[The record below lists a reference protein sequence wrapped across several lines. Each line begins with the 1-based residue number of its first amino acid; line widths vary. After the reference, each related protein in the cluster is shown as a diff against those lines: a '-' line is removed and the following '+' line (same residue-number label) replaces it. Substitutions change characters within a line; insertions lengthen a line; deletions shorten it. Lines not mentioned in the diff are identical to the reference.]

1 MQYDKRY
8 LRIYYLYSGIN
19 DTAHIPRTTS
29 YPAKQKSPPE
39 KEKIK
44 MFLRAKGKPY
54 LQI

>member
-1 MQYDKRY
+1 MQYDRKY
-8 LRIYYLYSGIN
+8 LLICYLYSGIH
-19 DTAHIPRTTS
+19 DIARIPRTTS

-44 MFLRAKGKPY
+44 MFLIARGKPY